1 MKKIFY
7 LFIMAIFAVSCEGP
21 MGPPGPQGPQ
31 GPRGP
36 QAAEREPD
44 AYWDEKD
51 FIIDQWYL
59 DDSGDYFYASFS
71 VGDLDNVIYD
81 YAIIVAYIET
91 TGINGKIKTP
101 LPYTRQCK
109 APSGTPGIEYLWSE
123 VIDFTFAPGS
133 MTFYLNP
140 SDFDTSRQPAP
151 IKIRVIFVW

>member
-1 MKKIFY
+1 MRMKKIFY

-31 GPRGP
+31 GP

-51 FIIDQWYL
+51 FIIDQWDL
-59 DDSGDYFYASFS
+59 DESGDYFYASFS
-71 VGDLDNVIYD
+71 VDDLDVTIYD
-81 YAIIVAYIET
+81 FAIIVAYIET
-91 TGINGKIKTP
+91 ITPNASYKTP

-109 APSGTPGIEYLWSE
+109 APTGTPGVEHTWSE
-123 VIDFTFAPGS
+123 VIDFTFALGD
-133 MTFYLNP
+133 MTFYLSP

-151 IKIRVIFVW
+151 IKIRAIFVW

>member
-1 MKKIFY
+1 MKKIFC

-21 MGPPGPQGPQ
+21 MGPQGPQ

-36 QAAEREPD
+36 QGEESIPS

-51 FIIDQWYL
+51 FIIDQWHL
-59 DDSGDYFYASFS
+59 DESGDYFYASFL
-71 VGDLDNVIYD
+71 VDDLDDIIYNF
-81 YAIIVAYIET
+81 AIIVAYIET

-109 APSGTPGIEYLWSE
+109 APSGTPGVEYLWSE

-140 SDFDTSRQPAP
+140 SDFNTSRQPAP
-151 IKIRVIFVW
+151 IKIRVIFIW